1 MDLMFGLATVDK
13 MQGDKEARRLYR
25 GWTGRESATG
35 RKMRRAV
42 AATLLALAARL
53 DGVDGRAVPADT
65 TAFGAGRP

>member
-13 MQGDKEARRLYR
+13 MQGDKEARRLYQ

-35 RKMRRAV
+35 RKVRRAA

-53 DGVDGRAVPADT
+53 DGVDGRVVPTGLPA
-65 TAFGAGRP
+65 ASAGRP